1 MNMLSHKEQKKDEI
15 FVGNSNIDQRDLL
28 LSSGIEC
35 RLGDVAY
42 DIHGR
47 KLKTDIKP
55 LFVKKSSFKRYD
67 NKMRSEC
74 GFI

>member
-1 MNMLSHKEQKKDEI
+1 MLSLKEQKKDEI
-15 FVGNSNIDQRDLL
+15 FVGNSSIDQRDLL

-47 KLKTDIKP
+47 KLKTGIKP
-55 LFVKKSSFKRYD
+55 LFVKL
-67 NKMRSEC
+67 
-74 GFI
+74 